1 MTVIISDMNGLS
13 WSACVSVYR
22 RLNHHGSLISER
34 SNDVQREHGATGVQE
49 SERRLHRD
57 QNPRP
62 SNPSAGGREGER
74 ERHNA
79 ECTAGA
85 GGAGLRR
92 PRLMLSVC
100 VTCSAP
106 LVARRLSSSP

>member
-62 SNPSAGGREGER
+62 SNPSAGGRER
-74 ERHNA
+74 ESGTTLNVQRA
-79 ECTAGA
+79 Q
-85 GGAGLRR
+85 
-92 PRLMLSVC
+92 
-100 VTCSAP
+100 
-106 LVARRLSSSP
+106 VARGYAGRV